1 MDKNIV
7 LKKLDIDN
15 LELICKIQNTI
26 FPLEDGRQNFIEQIN
41 KATYRKEQDYYI
53 VYLENEPIGV
63 TGIYSYH
70 EYPDDAWLG
79 WFGILKEYRH
89 KGYGGIVLDK
99 TMELSKEKGYKNF
112 RLYTDEFAKSAHKL
126 YRSRG
131 LIEELYDNKEDKDKY
146 IDATI
151 YIYSCSLTDNP
162 IDLWNNK
169 NIGLKEQS
177 EKEHS

>member
-1 MDKNIV
+1 
-7 LKKLDIDN
+7 
-15 LELICKIQNTI
+15 
-26 FPLEDGRQNFIEQIN
+26 
-41 KATYRKEQDYYI
+41 
-53 VYLENEPIGV
+53 
-63 TGIYSYH
+63 
-70 EYPDDAWLG
+70 
-79 WFGILKEYRH
+79 
-89 KGYGGIVLDK
+89 
-99 TMELSKEKGYKNF
+99 MELSKEKGYKNF

-151 YIYSCSLTDNP
+151 YIYSCSLTGNP